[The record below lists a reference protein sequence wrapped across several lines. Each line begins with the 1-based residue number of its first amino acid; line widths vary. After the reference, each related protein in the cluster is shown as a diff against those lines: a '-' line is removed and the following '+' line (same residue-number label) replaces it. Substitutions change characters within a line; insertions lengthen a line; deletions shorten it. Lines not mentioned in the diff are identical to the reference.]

1 MAKSYLN
8 TLQKGWLPVDH
19 CVEGDL
25 RSWSL
30 LHNSTLYY
38 GRSSC
43 STARVAA
50 SMTATWLISTDMS
63 FHDYIINE
71 ALGCWLVNRNDRI
84 SDVPAEELM
93 RFCKFR
99 LWITRYPGFPLWHPV
114 SVKNPEAYRRTG
126 CLDSA
131 EWMGLRTE
139 VKSGGKQKRTNPWL
153 L

>member
-1 MAKSYLN
+1 MATSYLN
-8 TLQKGWLPVDH
+8 TLQKGCLPVDH

-84 SDVPAEELM
+84 SDVPNEVLQIQIVNYPLPRVSPMASSVCEESRGL
-93 RFCKFR
+93 
-99 LWITRYPGFPLWHPV
+99 
-114 SVKNPEAYRRTG
+114 SKNWMSGQCRMDGTAHWGEEWRETEA
-126 CLDSA
+126 D
-131 EWMGLRTE
+131 
-139 VKSGGKQKRTNPWL
+139 
-153 L
+153 